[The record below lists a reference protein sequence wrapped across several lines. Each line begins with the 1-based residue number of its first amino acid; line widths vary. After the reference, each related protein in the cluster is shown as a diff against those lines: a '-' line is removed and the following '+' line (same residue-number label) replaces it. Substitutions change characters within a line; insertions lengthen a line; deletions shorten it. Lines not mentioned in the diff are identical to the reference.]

1 MQGTLSAN
9 FNWKGLSVSLI
20 GGYKF
25 GGQMYNYTLIEKV
38 ENANLRMNVDER
50 AFTDRWKK
58 PGDNNEFTLST
69 LNVSYRFERR
79 YHDFIRKV
87 GLSSASV
94 ALYLEDLVRLSTIK
108 MERGIDYPF
117 SRQVSMS
124 LSLVF

>member
-1 MQGTLSAN
+1 
-9 FNWKGLSVSLI
+9 
-20 GGYKF
+20 
-25 GGQMYNYTLIEKV
+25 
-38 ENANLRMNVDER
+38 MNVDER
-50 AFTDRWKK
+50 AVTDRWKK
-58 PGDNNEFTLST
+58 PGDKTFFKGVTTDVNGQSTKASSRFVMDNNEFTLST